1 MRTRVDGEALHRV
14 RSARGLTQSQLA
26 RILDVAGGDR
36 VSEWERGVRGP
47 AVRLIPAVA
56 AALGVSPLEFLA
68 MPNGVDLKALRL
80 VSGKTLAEVAA
91 QIHVS
96 TATYLRWES
105 GRQQAP
111 KDPGVRRTL
120 ARALGVRRTQLEA
133 ALAATILDSHPPGDI

>member
-1 MRTRVDGEALHRV
+1 
-14 RSARGLTQSQLA
+14 
-26 RILDVAGGDR
+26 VAGGER

-56 AALGVSPLEFLA
+56 AALGVSALEFLA

-80 VSGKTLAEVAA
+80 VSGKTSTEIAS

-105 GRQQAP
+105 GRQRAP
-111 KDPGVRRTL
+111 KEPRVRRSL
-120 ARALGVRRTQLEA
+120 ARALGVRLSQLEA
-133 ALAATILDSHPPGDI
+133 AFEATTRDSDP

>member
-1 MRTRVDGEALHRV
+1 MPTRVDADALHRA

-36 VSEWERGVRGP
+36 VSEWERGVEGP

-80 VSGKTLAEVAA
+80 VAGKTLAEVAG

-111 KDPGVRRTL
+111 KDPGVRRSL
-120 ARALGVRRTQLEA
+120 ARALGVRRPQLEA
-133 ALAATILDSHPPGDI
+133 ALDATTFDPPSPGDI

>member
-1 MRTRVDGEALHRV
+1 MPTRVDGDALHRA

-26 RILDVAGGDR
+26 RILDVAGGER

-56 AALGVSPLEFLA
+56 AALGVSPLELFA

-96 TATYLRWES
+96 RATYLRWES
-105 GRQQAP
+105 GRQRAP
-111 KDPGVRRTL
+111 KDPGVRRSL
-120 ARALGVRRTQLEA
+120 ARVLRVRRPQLEA
-133 ALAATILDSHPPGDI
+133 ALDATTFNSPSSSDL